1 MMSVLLDVA
10 YLLALVLSCP
20 FWLYRMI
27 RHGRYRRGASQRLG
41 AVPIRYGLQPII
53 WVYGVS
59 LGEIKAAQTLV
70 AELHSQLPDFRVVI
84 SSWTDTGLTEARHL
98 FEPDHLVFA
107 RPLDFGFVVRRAL
120 NRLRPDLVVLVEG
133 DVWPNFLAACN
144 RRNIPVVVVNGRMSQ
159 NKGYPR
165 YKMLGGLAT
174 RLFNRLTAIGVQD
187 EAYAERFRSL
197 GVQADKIQI
206 TGMMKFDREVGD
218 RVEGQEALAA
228 AMGIT
233 PGEELIVA
241 GGTGEGEEKIVL
253 EVFEQVRKKHPQARL
268 AIVPRKPERFDEV
281 AKLIQSAGFELVR
294 RSQHPD
300 EDQGLRSISSAKSAS
315 VPDFHPS
322 AESASVPNFPVGAPS
337 SEKTGQTPISNSEIG
352 LSPHFPSAVAQPPSA
367 VSVILGDTMGEL
379 RKFYA
384 LARCVFVGRSLV
396 PAGGSDMIES
406 AALGKPTAF
415 GPHTFNFPQAA
426 DLEKNGCARVAD
438 AAALAATLDQWLTD
452 PAAAARHGRE
462 AQEFIRRQQGA
473 TRRNVEMIC
482 RVLGRTPAA
491 TPGGIA
497 TDQLEVA
504 KGAKSGD

>member
-1 MMSVLLDVA
+1 MMSVLLDVV

-27 RHGRYRRGASQRLG
+27 RHGRYRRGVSQRLG

-59 LGEIKAAQTLV
+59 LGEVKAAQTLV

-84 SSWTDTGLTEARHL
+84 SSWTDTGLTEARRL

-120 NRLRPDLVVLVEG
+120 DRLRPDLVVLIEG

-165 YKMLGGLAT
+165 YKMLGPLAT

-197 GVQADKIQI
+197 GVQADKIQV
-206 TGMMKFDREVGD
+206 TGMMNFDREVGD
-218 RVEGQEALAA
+218 RVQGQDALAA

-253 EVFEQVRKKHPQARL
+253 EVFEQVRKKNPQARL

-281 AKLIQSAGFELVR
+281 AKLIQSAGFDLVR
-294 RSQHPD
+294 RSQCPD
-300 EDQGLRSISSAKSAS
+300 QRTPSVSAGSENLGLRPIPSAESVS
-315 VPDFHPS
+315 VPDFP
-322 AESASVPNFPVGAPS
+322 
-337 SEKTGQTPISNSEIG
+337 EKRGQAPISNSEIG
-352 LSPHFPSAVAQPPSA
+352 ASPLF
-367 VSVILGDTMGEL
+367 LGDTMGEL

-396 PAGGSDMIES
+396 RAGGSDMIES

-438 AAALAATLDQWLTD
+438 AAALAATLDRWLTD
-452 PAAAARHGRE
+452 PAAAAQQGKQ

-482 RVLGRTPAA
+482 QVLGRVPAA

-497 TDQLEVA
+497 TDKILQ
-504 KGAKSGD
+504 SDRT

>member
-1 MMSVLLDVA
+1 MMSILLDVA
-10 YLLALVLSCP
+10 YFLALVLSCP

-27 RHGRYRRGASQRLG
+27 RHGRYRRGLGQRLG

-59 LGEIKAAQTLV
+59 LGEVKAAQTLI
-70 AELHSQLPDFRVVI
+70 AELHSQLPDYRVVV
-84 SSWTDTGLTEARHL
+84 SSWTDTGLTEARRL

-107 RPLDFGFVVRRAL
+107 RPLDFSFVVRRAL
-120 NRLRPDLVVLVEG
+120 NRLRPDLVVLIEG

-159 NKGYPR
+159 DKGYPR
-165 YKMLGGLAT
+165 YKMIGPLAT

-197 GVQADKIQI
+197 GVQADKVQV

-253 EVFEQVRKKHPQARL
+253 EVFQQIRKKHPHARL

-281 AKLIQSAGFELVR
+281 AKLIQSAGFDLVR
-294 RSQHPD
+294 RSQCPD
-300 EDQGLRSISSAKSAS
+300 ENRGQENQGLRSISSAKSAS
-315 VPDFHPS
+315 VPDSP
-322 AESASVPNFPVGAPS
+322 E
-337 SEKTGQTPISNSEIG
+337 EWGQTPISNDEIG
-352 LSPHFPSAVAQPPSA
+352 LSAHFS
-367 VSVILGDTMGEL
+367 SVVLGDTMGEL

-396 PAGGSDMIES
+396 RAGGSDMIES

-438 AAALAATLDQWLTD
+438 AAALVATLDRWLTD
-452 PAAAARHGRE
+452 PVAAAQQGKQ
-462 AQEFIRRQQGA
+462 AQQFIRRQQGA

-482 RVLGRTPAA
+482 KVLNRTPAA

-497 TDQLEVA
+497 TDKIAQPNRT
-504 KGAKSGD
+504 